1 MQIPL
6 GYAVL
11 VLAIYVLAV
20 ARLTRLVNF
29 DQITDPLRLIPARRR
44 DVARSV
50 ADEAVA
56 HTQLERASV
65 FRQVQHRW
73 GEVYYFLGC
82 PWCVGMWLSLGFA
95 YLPVWVIGWPWWV
108 FVPIGLACS
117 QVIGM
122 ASPLSADDIE
132 IEESPR

>member
-6 GYAVL
+6 GYAV
-11 VLAIYVLAV
+11 
-20 ARLTRLVNF
+20 
-29 DQITDPLRLIPARRR
+29 
-44 DVARSV
+44 
-50 ADEAVA
+50 
-56 HTQLERASV
+56 
-65 FRQVQHRW
+65 
-73 GEVYYFLGC
+73 
-82 PWCVGMWLSLGFA
+82 
-95 YLPVWVIGWPWWV
+95 LPVWVIGWPWWV